1 MIQLDAPPD
10 NIGDEEEDDVLLR
23 HGTEVEITGIS
34 GTPLIVNGE
43 VQDLLM
49 KNNLDITF
57 VGING
62 KVVKSKAKIARRIW
76 FAGSIS
82 NWKLGIKE
90 E

>member
-1 MIQLDAPPD
+1 MVQLDGPPD
-10 NIGDEEEDDVLLR
+10 DIGGEEEDDILLR

-49 KNNLDITF
+49 KNNLEITF

-62 KVVKSKAKIARRIW
+62 KVVRSKAKVARRIW
-76 FAGSIS
+76 FAGSLS
-82 NWKLGIKE
+82 NLKLRMKE